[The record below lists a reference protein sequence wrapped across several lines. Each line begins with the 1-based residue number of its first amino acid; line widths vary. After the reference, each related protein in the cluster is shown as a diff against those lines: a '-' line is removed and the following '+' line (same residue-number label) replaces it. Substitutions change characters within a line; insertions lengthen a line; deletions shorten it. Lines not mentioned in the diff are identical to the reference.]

1 MIFVEKK
8 NIAAFF
14 LIFFSS
20 FAIFAF
26 SLNPLKSSENRAV
39 FSFSPSIGS
48 TYGVMNEYVFD
59 TSTGKDIKLSE
70 LNWDV
75 IPICFVGLGANVSY
89 SIFDFSFYAMNYF
102 GSASASMRDSDW
114 QNFSDRNMK
123 TNYSIS
129 ENTINKAF
137 AFGTD
142 FKVLAIKNRFVDFK
156 GMLSLEYTFF
166 DFSARNGYGWYGDRS
181 HTKLPMDVA
190 WNDPK
195 AMFYGVGKLSGIDYQ
210 RSHFFTWTGLELCF
224 SPIRFV
230 TLSAS
235 FSVSAFSLVSSLDT
249 HYGKTSYYDRS
260 LSFFSG
266 IKQDYCVF
274 LNFSSNVKVRFGL
287 SFCDTSLSIGQDSHK
302 INDGYKEYKYAH
314 SGNSENLW
322 SWSVAYMFKV
332 N

>member
-8 NIAAFF
+8 NIVAFF

-129 ENTINKAF
+129 ENSINKAF

-142 FKVLAIKNRFVDFK
+142 FKVSAIKNSFVDLK
-156 GMLSLEYTFF
+156 GTISLEYTFF
-166 DFSARNGYGWYGDRS
+166 DFSARNGYGWYGDTS
-181 HTKLPMDVA
+181 HTHRLIDVA
-190 WNDPK
+190 WNDPG
-195 AMFYGVGKLSGIDYQ
+195 AIFFGVGKLSGIDYQ
-210 RSHFFTWTGLELCF
+210 RSHFFAWTGLELCF
-224 SPIRFV
+224 TPIRFV
-230 TLSAS
+230 SFCAD
-235 FSVSAFSLVSSLDT
+235 FSVSAFSLLASLDT

-266 IKQDYCVF
+266 IKQDYSVF

-287 SFCDTSLSIGQDSHK
+287 SFCDTSLSIGQDSYK
-302 INDGYKEYKYAH
+302 FNDGYKEFKDAH

>member
-8 NIAAFF
+8 KIIAFF
-14 LIFFSS
+14 LGIFSS
-20 FAIFAF
+20 LAIFAF
-26 SLNPLKSSENRAV
+26 SLNPLKASENRAV

-114 QNFSDRNMK
+114 QNFNDRNMK

-142 FKVLAIKNRFVDFK
+142 FKVSAIKNRFVDFK
-156 GMLSLEYTFF
+156 GTLSLEYTFF
-166 DFSARNGYGWYGDRS
+166 DFSARNGYGWYGDRA

-190 WNDPK
+190 WNDPR

-210 RSHFFTWTGLELCF
+210 RSHFFTWTGLEFCF

-230 TLSAS
+230 TLCAS
-235 FSVSAFSLVSSLDT
+235 FSVSAFSFVSSLDT

-260 LSFFSG
+260 QSFFSG
-266 IKQDYCVF
+266 MKQDYSLF
-274 LNFSSNVKVRFGL
+274 LHFSSNVKVRFGL
-287 SFCDTSLSIGQDSHK
+287 SFCDTSLSIGQDSYK
-302 INDGYKEYKYAH
+302 FNDGYKEFKDAH

>member
-8 NIAAFF
+8 KIIAFF
-14 LIFFSS
+14 LGIFSS
-20 FAIFAF
+20 LAIFAF

-114 QNFSDRNMK
+114 QNFNDRNMK

-137 AFGTD
+137 VFRTD
-142 FKVLAIKNRFVDFK
+142 FKVSAIKNSFVDFK

-181 HTKLPMDVA
+181 STRLPMDVA
-190 WNDPK
+190 WNDPRAK
-195 AMFYGVGKLSGIDYQ
+195 FLGVGKLFGVDYQ
-210 RSHFFTWTGLELCF
+210 RSHFFTWTGFELCF

-230 TLSAS
+230 TLCAS

-287 SFCDTSLSIGQDSHK
+287 SFCDTSLSIGQDSYK
-302 INDGYKEYKYAH
+302 FNDGYKEFNDAH

>member
-1 MIFVEKK
+1 MIFGIKK
-8 NIAAFF
+8 NFIAFF
-14 LIFFSS
+14 LMIFSS
-20 FAIFAF
+20 LALFAF
-26 SLNPLKSSENRAV
+26 SLNPIKASEKRAV
-39 FSFSPSIGS
+39 FSFYPSIGS

-59 TSTGKDIKLSE
+59 FSTGKDIKLSE

-129 ENTINKAF
+129 ENSINKAF

-142 FKVLAIKNRFVDFK
+142 FKVSAIKNRFVDFK

-166 DFSARNGYGWYGDRS
+166 DFSARNGYGWYGDRV
-181 HTKLPMDVA
+181 HTKLTMDVA
-190 WNDPK
+190 WNDPR

-210 RSHFFTWTGLELCF
+210 RSHFFTWTGLEFCF

-230 TLSAS
+230 SLCAS
-235 FSVSAFSLVSSLDT
+235 FSVSAFSFVSSLDT
-249 HYGKTSYYDRS
+249 HYGKASYYDRS

-274 LNFSSNVKVRFGL
+274 LNFSSNVKVRFCL
-287 SFCDTSLSIGQDSHK
+287 SFCDTSLSIGQDSYK
-302 INDGYKEYKYAH
+302 FSDGYKEFNDAH

>member
-8 NIAAFF
+8 KIIAFF
-14 LIFFSS
+14 LGIFSS
-20 FAIFAF
+20 LAIFAF

-114 QNFSDRNMK
+114 QNFNDRNMK

-142 FKVLAIKNRFVDFK
+142 FKVSAIKNSFVDFK
-156 GMLSLEYTFF
+156 GTLSLEYTFF
-166 DFSARNGYGWYGDRS
+166 DFSARNGYGWYGDRV

-190 WNDPK
+190 WNDPR

-210 RSHFFTWTGLELCF
+210 RSHFFTWTGLELSF

-230 TLSAS
+230 TLCAS
-235 FSVSAFSLVSSLDT
+235 FSVSAFSLVTSLDT
-249 HYGKTSYYDRS
+249 HYRKTSYYDRS

-274 LNFSSNVKVRFGL
+274 LSFSSNVKVRFGL
-287 SFCDTSLSIGQDSHK
+287 SFCDTSLSIGQDSYK
-302 INDGYKEYKYAH
+302 FNDGYKEFNDAH